1 MDFTND
7 ELKAAAQHLLE
18 TGALAK
24 DRLFDSWCTPEG
36 EELTQAEVD
45 ARCAAYLTTGQV
57 KKKRSGGR
65 PKKQASEKLK
75 CVSAMIS
82 PASYAEFHAKAEE
95 FGMSVSMLL
104 RYVLEPKAIE
114 VKARIARRLPGL
126 LTIEEGRVRREL
138 AGATG
143 SLYQLAQQARA
154 EGILKLEEELLA
166 VCQAVRAAITN

>member
-1 MDFTND
+1 MNFTAD
-7 ELKAAAQHLLE
+7 ELQAAAQHLLE
-18 TGALAK
+18 IGVLTK
-24 DRLFDSWCTPEG
+24 DLLFDDWCTPEG

-45 ARCAAYLTTGQV
+45 ARCIAYLTTKQP
-57 KKKRSGGR
+57 KKKHAGGR
-65 PKKQASEKLK
+65 PKKQPTEKLK

-82 PASYAEFHAKAEE
+82 PTSYAEFYDKAKE

-104 RYVLEPKAIE
+104 RYMLEPKAVE

-126 LTIEEGRVRREL
+126 LTIEEGQVRRNL

-154 EGILKLEEELLA
+154 EGLLELEQELLA
-166 VCQAVRAAITN
+166 TCQLIRAAITN